1 MRLTIPRPTGFPPI
15 VCIEDREHTAR
26 CVMAI
31 RERKRRE
38 GMARVVENHCQNLED

>member
-1 MRLTIPRPTGFPPI
+1 MRMTNTARTTGFPPI

-38 GMARVVENHCQNLED
+38 AEARIVEEGRA

>member
-1 MRLTIPRPTGFPPI
+1 MTPQPRPPEFPPI

-38 GMARVVENHCQNLED
+38 AEARIVEAGEGVQ

>member
-1 MRLTIPRPTGFPPI
+1 MTPHLRPIGFPPI
-15 VCIEDREHTAR
+15 VCIEDREHSAR

-38 GMARVVENHCQNLED
+38 AEARVVEAGEH

>member
-1 MRLTIPRPTGFPPI
+1 MRLTNTARYTGYPPI
-15 VCIEDREHTAR
+15 ICIEDREHTAR

-38 GMARVVENHCQNLED
+38 AMAHLSDGGPR